1 MNNGEMAFSEDG
13 EKGVICSLLRAPGKV
28 ASLCSNRLR
37 PGAFYIPA
45 HQILYD
51 TILQWDQPD
60 KEVDFVWLKE
70 TLKASEQLE
79 EVGGKELLSALYNFV
94 PSEANASYYIDLVR
108 EKYVLRR
115 LKQACDKVSLQC
127 QDRQADVGSILAE
140 AEREVSEIVQN
151 NNGAG
156 DQKPIIEFLKP
167 SQIKAYEPPPG
178 TLLVGDNHIVRGA
191 VFIIAGPPG
200 VGKSRST
207 IALAEAGATGLDW
220 IGLKVHS
227 KFPTMIVQ
235 NENGRYRLKLEF
247 SELDEKLLDQYLRIT
262 PPPPYGLRF
271 DKREF
276 RDHLKAGIESQKPG
290 VVLID
295 PWNAVARDDKA
306 RDYRE
311 TFDLVRDVIPAG
323 DEAPAIGIAAHTRKP
338 LPNERASGRT
348 LLNLLSGSHVLAS
361 VPRTVWVMQ
370 HATDDVGENRV
381 VVTCCKNN
389 DGELGSRSVWVR
401 DNGLWTPV
409 KDFDWEQWDSPDPDA
424 KKQKAISERS
434 MAEVFDSGNKRLK
447 LSEARDA
454 LMKLTG
460 KCRSICYSALD
471 EKGKFA
477 ARLDYDRKTKL
488 MSWIP

>member
-1 MNNGEMAFSEDG
+1 MQSPDEVAALCR
-13 EKGVICSLLRAPGKV
+13 ICQLPLQ
-28 ASLCSNRLR
+28 
-37 PGAFYIPA
+37 AFYFPA
-45 HQILYD
+45 HRIVFDIVFEYAD
-51 TILQWDQPD
+51 SGAPT
-60 KEVDFVWLKE
+60 DFVSIKQALKDGD
-70 TLKASEQLE
+70 QLE
-79 EVGGKELLSALYNFV
+79 EIGGLEFLSSLYDVVPNGAAAAAAGHYINVVLEKYRRRRLILLGSEIQERSYDEHEEFNPLLSQW
-94 PSEANASYYIDLVR
+94 
-108 EKYVLRR
+108 
-115 LKQACDKVSLQC
+115 KQ
-127 QDRQADVGSILAE
+127 E
-140 AEREVSEIVQN
+140 FSEIVHS
-151 NNGAG
+151 NNGA
-156 DQKPIIEFLKP
+156 DDKKPVIEFLKP
-167 SQIKAYEPPPG
+167 SQIKAYEPPEG
-178 TLLVGDNHIVRGA
+178 TLLVGDNHIVRGG
-191 VFIIAGPPG
+191 VFIVAGPPG

-207 IALAEAGATGLDW
+207 IALGEAGATNLDW
-220 IGLKVHS
+220 LGLKVHS
-227 KFPTMIVQ
+227 HFRTMIVQ

-247 SELDEKLLDQYLRIT
+247 SELNTERLDQYLVVS

-271 DKREF
+271 DKLDF
-276 RDHLKAGIESQKPG
+276 RDSLKARIESFQPA
-290 VVLID
+290 VIWID
-295 PWNAVARDDKA
+295 PWNAVARDDKQ

-311 TFDLVRDVIPAG
+311 TFDLVRDVIPSG
-323 DEAPAIGIAAHTRKP
+323 DDAPAIGIAAHTRKP

-348 LLNLLSGSHVLAS
+348 LLNLLSGSHMLAS
-361 VPRTVWVMQ
+361 VPRTIWVMQ

-389 DGELGSRSVWVR
+389 DGELGPRSVWVR

-434 MAEVFDSGNKRLK
+434 MAEVFDGGNKRLK

-460 KCRSICYSALD
+460 KGRSVCYSALD